1 MQQVKILVCYFLKK
15 DERSGVALVACGDG
29 MLLFNGVV
37 RMTMAFFKDKFIGYL
52 DLLLFST
59 FKEW

>member
-1 MQQVKILVCYFLKK
+1 M
-15 DERSGVALVACGDG
+15 ACGDG

-52 DLLLFST
+52 DLLFST
-59 FKEW
+59 FKE